1 MKIVKRDGRFEELCF
16 DKIVTRIKKLSID
29 PHLEPIEKIDC
40 DIVAQKVIQQ
50 IYDGISTMELDVIA
64 SDICI
69 AMSIGSYQY
78 GNLASRISV
87 SNLQKSTPSTFS
99 ECVAILS
106 DADIV
111 NKRFADCVNKNK
123 DFFDSKIVDTR
134 DYLFDFFGLATL
146 TKSYLSKRVDKIIE
160 RPQYMWMRVAVALHG
175 DDLERAIETYDN
187 LSLLN
192 FTHATPT
199 LFNAGMKHE
208 QLSSCF
214 LMDSSDSVDGIF
226 KTMSDVA
233 KISKHAG
240 GIGLTVSRVRAKGS
254 VIRGTNGKSDG
265 ILPMLKVYN
274 EISRYINQAGK
285 RNGSFAMFLETHH
298 ADIEEFLEMKKNT
311 GDVNLRAR
319 DLFYGLWVSDLFMK
333 RVEEDGDWYLM
344 CPDECP
350 GLVDAFSTEFEELYN
365 SYVEKGLFRKKMK
378 ARHLWEAILVSQT
391 ETGLPYMCYKDAV
404 NLKNNQSN
412 LGTITSSNL
421 CVAPET
427 MILTSDGYFKI
438 CELENK
444 DVEVWNGKKFSKTT
458 VKKTG
463 TNQELLKVKL
473 SGFNELECT
482 PYHKFYIETDLGIE
496 KIEARDLIP
505 GMKLMK
511 PAKMPRPIMSP
522 EILEKYKEFMV
533 NEFFGMSEP
542 IENNI
547 KNMETLKKI
556 RYDFNTLGYSPQIF
570 YLRQKD
576 LIQLVFSE
584 KEADIL
590 TIPGDSI
597 FQTAYDSYFD
607 ITVEEVEYTGR
618 ISDTYCFNEP
628 ERNMGIFNGILTGN
642 CVEITL
648 KHDKDEYAVCNIV
661 SICLG
666 NCVKNGGFDFN
677 HLGEMSRLAT
687 RNLNKVIDLNFYP
700 VPETK
705 VSNTRHRPIAIGV
718 QGLYDAFIKMGYAF
732 TSKEAKVLNK
742 QIFECIQY
750 HALDES
756 CRLAEHFGSYS
767 SFDGSPSSKGI
778 FQHNMWGLDE
788 SKLAYDWASLRKRV
802 IQFGLRN
809 STVTALPPTA
819 STASIMGNVSSFET
833 VTSNIFTRTILSG
846 NFPIINKY
854 LVKDLEKL
862 GLWNSSVKDAIISSN
877 GSIQTIVGIPDDL
890 KVLYKTTWET
900 SQKDTIDMSAD
911 RGPFV
916 DQSQSLNIFMANPT
930 TAKLSSMHFYGWKRG
945 LKSGSYYIRSQPIS
959 NAEQITVSQGDK
971 PTEQEILACSI
982 DNKEGCLMCEG

>member
-1 MKIVKRDGRFEELCF
+1 MKIVKRDGRVQELCF

-29 PHLEPIEKIDC
+29 PNLEPIEKIDC

-69 AMSIGSYQY
+69 AMSIDNYQY
-78 GNLASRISV
+78 GLLASRISV

-99 ECVAILS
+99 KCVSILS

-111 NKRFADCVNKNK
+111 NKRFVDYVNKNK
-123 DFFDSKIVDTR
+123 DFLDSKIVDNR

-146 TKSYLSKRVDKIIE
+146 TKSYLTKCVDKIIE
-160 RPQYMWMRVAVALHG
+160 SPQYMWMRVAVALHG
-175 DDLERAIETYDN
+175 DDLKSVIETYDN

-199 LFNAGMKHE
+199 LFNAGMRHE

-298 ADIEEFLEMKKNT
+298 ADIEEFLELKKNT

-350 GLVDAFSTEFEELYN
+350 GLVDAFSTDFEELYN

-404 NLKNNQSN
+404 NLKNNQMN

-427 MILTSDGYFKI
+427 MILTSDGYFNI

-444 DVEVWNGKKFSKTT
+444 DVEVWNGEKFSKTT

-473 SGFNELECT
+473 SHFNELECT
-482 PYHKFYIETDLGIE
+482 PYHKFYIEEENGSVK
-496 KIEARDLIP
+496 KIEAKDLQK
-505 GMKLMK
+505 GMKLLK
-511 PAKMPRPIMSP
+511 PEKMPRISYSV
-522 EILEKYKEFMV
+522 ETFDHILKN
-533 NEFFGMSEP
+533 NEE
-542 IENNI
+542 NI
-547 KNMETLKKI
+547 KTLKYYKYMLNKI
-556 RYDFNTLGYSPQIF
+556 GLSSEIFTTKDSRIQIMH
-570 YLRQKD
+570 KE
-576 LIQLVFSE
+576 SE
-584 KEADIL
+584 SRNNPCKNRTVL
-590 TIPGDSI
+590 P
-597 FQTAYDSYFD
+597 DSYFD

-666 NCVKNGGFDFN
+666 NCVKNGVFDFK

-687 RNLNKVIDLNFYP
+687 RNLNKVIDINFYP

-718 QGLYDAFIKMGYAF
+718 QGLYDSFIKLGYAF
-732 TSKEAKVLNK
+732 TSKEAKALNVK
-742 QIFECIQY
+742 IFECIQY

-756 CRLAEHFGSYS
+756 CKLAEQFGPYS
-767 SFDGSPSSKGI
+767 SFIGSPSSKGI
-778 FQHNMWGLDE
+778 FQHNMWGVDE
-788 SKLAYDWASLRKRV
+788 SKLSYDWASLRKRV
-802 IQFGLRN
+802 LEFGLRN

-846 NFPIINKY
+846 NFPVINKY

-862 GLWNSSVKDAIISSN
+862 ELWNSSVKDAIISAN
-877 GSIQTIVGIPDDL
+877 GSIQNIVGIPDDL

-945 LKSGSYYIRSQPIS
+945 LKSGMYYLRSQPIS
-959 NAEQITVSQGDK
+959 KAEQITVSQRDK
-971 PTEQEILACSI
+971 PTEQDILACSI
-982 DNKEGCLMCEG
+982 DNKEGCMMCEG